1 MDLDELMSLNITQ
14 IEIALTEQRTLYND
28 EEIAQLNHR
37 LTFLKNNPTP
47 IQEKGY
53 LKGFQNINTF
63 VCPKCEGINDFMNTQ
78 CSYCGYSFKEKDY
91 LDSTISSSDSNVE
104 TQHNFILYLISLF
117 FPLIGSIIG
126 LIYILKDDGKLG
138 AKLILFSIICS
149 IIITAVIIAF

>member
-1 MDLDELMSLNITQ
+1 
-14 IEIALTEQRTLYND
+14 
-28 EEIAQLNHR
+28 
-37 LTFLKNNPTP
+37 
-47 IQEKGY
+47 
-53 LKGFQNINTF
+53 
-63 VCPKCEGINDFMNTQ
+63 MNTQ

-104 TQHNFILYLISLF
+104 TQHNFILYLISLL
-117 FPLIGSIIG
+117 FPLIGIIIG